1 MQKRV
6 RAIMQPAKS
15 MKSSSAGIR
24 LCVPGIVG
32 RGAGLGNELYPWAK
46 AWLAAQAI
54 DGIAL
59 PPAFGLNP
67 RQYWRYFGT
76 PRTDWISHRA
86 LLHTLPRY
94 RFTEQ
99 DYLSTGERDY
109 RKAVAVFA
117 ERLRWKEKRMFALET
132 GGMWGGFLAVREA
145 RDFILGRLYAARG
158 TVENL
163 TDWHTRLYL
172 DKLVVAVHIRAYDFK
187 APNEDIDCRGC
198 FNRSLPLAWYI
209 AVCDQLRG
217 HFGDKVQ
224 FQLFSDGQPEALV
237 PFIQRFN
244 PVTSFHQRDSV
255 CSDLLAMASADLL
268 VCSVS
273 SYSLWGA
280 FLSRAPYVWFAP
292 QLQEEQG
299 TLSLWGHEAAQRPPA
314 GATAQFRASVIADH
328 SACSPRG
335 MPVSALGELSSDLL
349 SRLERALKEK
359 RAATDLTMF
368 GVVPLTGEA
377 AS

>member
-1 MQKRV
+1 MATKRG
-6 RAIMQPAKS
+6 
-15 MKSSSAGIR
+15 GIR
-24 LCVPGIVG
+24 LCIPCVAG
-32 RGAGLGNELYPWAK
+32 RGIGLGNELYPWAK

-109 RKAVAVFA
+109 RKAVALFA
-117 ERLRWKEKRMFALET
+117 ERNGWKERRLFALET

-158 TVENL
+158 AAENL
-163 TDWHTRLYL
+163 TDWRTRLDP
-172 DKLVVAVHIRAYDFK
+172 DKLVVAVHIRAGDFK
-187 APNEDIDCRGC
+187 AANADIDYRGC

-224 FQLFSDGQPEALV
+224 FQLFTDGQPEALA

-244 PVTSFHQRDSV
+244 PVTGFHQRDSV

-299 TLSLWGHEAAQRPPA
+299 TFSLWGHEAAQRPPA
-314 GATAQFRASVIADH
+314 GATARFRASVIADR
-328 SACSPRG
+328 SACCPRG
-335 MPVSALGELSSDLL
+335 VPVSALGVISSALL
-349 SRLERALKEK
+349 SRLEHGLKEK
-359 RAATDLTMF
+359 HAATDLAMF
-368 GVVPLTGEA
+368 GVVPLNGDA
-377 AS
+377 GS